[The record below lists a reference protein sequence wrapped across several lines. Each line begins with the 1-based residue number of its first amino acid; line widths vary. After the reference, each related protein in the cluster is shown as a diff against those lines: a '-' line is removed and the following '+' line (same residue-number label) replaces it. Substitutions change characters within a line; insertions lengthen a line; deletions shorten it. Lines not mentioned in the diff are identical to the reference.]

1 MDVTAGFV
9 TSKYEASVQALA
21 DKSFTE
27 KKKFRDEEFQDK
39 LKILKTFSFNTLN
52 EWMKIKLNKPSIS
65 HNDCEKAAIKSSPN
79 LTNLPKNQI
88 QDQQNLLNVFQDNFQ
103 SLKNFLQYFQPKL

>member
-65 HNDCEKAAIKSSPN
+65 HK
-79 LTNLPKNQI
+79 
-88 QDQQNLLNVFQDNFQ
+88 
-103 SLKNFLQYFQPKL
+103 